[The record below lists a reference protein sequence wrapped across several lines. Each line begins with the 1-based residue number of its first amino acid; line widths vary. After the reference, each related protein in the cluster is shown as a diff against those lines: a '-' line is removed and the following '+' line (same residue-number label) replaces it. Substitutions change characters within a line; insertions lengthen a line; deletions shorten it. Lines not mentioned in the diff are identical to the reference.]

1 MQTHDDEV
9 AEAPLDL
16 DLDAETAADLM
27 EIFRPGAPEVSAA
40 DLDAPLIKVHTAVKA
55 RRMLSTVDPVVLGA
69 ARERT
74 ARRRPAA
81 P

>member
-1 MQTHDDEV
+1 MQTDDDEV

-27 EIFRPGAPEVSAA
+27 EIFRPGDPEVSAA
-40 DLDAPLIKVHTAVKA
+40 DLDAPLIKVRAVVMV
-55 RRMLSTVDPVVLGA
+55 RRMLYTVDHVVLCA
-69 ARERT
+69 ALERT
-74 ARRRPAA
+74 ARRRPAS